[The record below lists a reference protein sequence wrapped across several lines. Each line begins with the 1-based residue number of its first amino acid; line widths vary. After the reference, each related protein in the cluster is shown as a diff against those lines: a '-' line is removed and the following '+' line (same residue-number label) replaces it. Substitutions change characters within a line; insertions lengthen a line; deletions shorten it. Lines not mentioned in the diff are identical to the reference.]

1 MKIEIIRSTIDKSN
15 QVLSIGNYWNN
26 KGMVYKLESFEY
38 IGDEMGLTAA
48 LHEIRDNRDAEF
60 MHVVNRMIAQ

>member
-1 MKIEIIRSTIDKSN
+1 MKTEIIRSVIDKSN

-38 IGDEMGLTAA
+38 IGDETGLYACINA
-48 LHEIRDNRDAEF
+48 LKNNDCDF
-60 MHVVNRMIAQ
+60 MHVIERQM